1 MAVCRDRMKRNKL
14 DAALWTFSD
23 SSFIGHG
30 QTSDSDINF
39 GRQPVLIS
47 DKIDNLNSAQA
58 LILLNG
64 CDAPV
69 DSNFVRIMVVFE
81 DGDDSTIATARKQFK
96 RAKEGQHAVN
106 YFKQNS
112 KGVWE
117 KKV

>member
-1 MAVCRDRMKRNKL
+1 MKRNKL
-14 DAALWTFSD
+14 DAALWTFSE

-30 QTSDSDINF
+30 QTSDSDLNF

-69 DSNFVRIMVVFE
+69 DANFVRIMVVFE
-81 DGDDSTIATARKQFK
+81 DGDASTIATARKQFK